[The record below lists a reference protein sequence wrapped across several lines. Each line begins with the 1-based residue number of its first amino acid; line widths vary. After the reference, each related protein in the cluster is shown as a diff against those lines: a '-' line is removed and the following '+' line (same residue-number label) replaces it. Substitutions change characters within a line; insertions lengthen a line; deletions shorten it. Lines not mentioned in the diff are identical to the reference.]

1 MHVCRRLFRRE
12 SDKARHKCITERDKP
27 VSEQS
32 GAVQCQRCKRWWRSK
47 GGFAVH
53 RYVPLKT
60 QTQTRQQI
68 RQPLVC
74 IVCERTFS
82 RPGDKKRHKRIVE
95 REKRIKEQQGT
106 VKCNNA
112 VSTVN
117 NGLEVKVY

>member
-1 MHVCRRLFRRE
+1 MNN
-12 SDKARHKCITERDKP
+12 
-27 VSEQS
+27 Q
-32 GAVQCQRCKRWWRSK
+32 VQYNVKDVK
-47 GGFAVH
+47 GDGGVKEALQ
-53 RYVPLKT
+53 YKDVPLRT

-74 IVCERTFS
+74 TVRERTIS
-82 RPGDKKRHKRIVE
+82 RPGDKKRYKRIVE
-95 REKRIKEQQGT
+95 REKRIKEQQST